1 MPSKEELIK
10 SIEAMTVMELNEFI
24 KLLKA
29 KLNITTGAL
38 GVTENSMALKPS
50 IETKT
55 TFKVTLTKAGPNKIL
70 MIKSIREITGLGL
83 KESKAVVENLPS
95 TVKENLTKA
104 QAEEIQ
110 TKMKALGAE
119 VELK

>member
-38 GVTENSMALKPS
+38 GVTENSMAPKPS